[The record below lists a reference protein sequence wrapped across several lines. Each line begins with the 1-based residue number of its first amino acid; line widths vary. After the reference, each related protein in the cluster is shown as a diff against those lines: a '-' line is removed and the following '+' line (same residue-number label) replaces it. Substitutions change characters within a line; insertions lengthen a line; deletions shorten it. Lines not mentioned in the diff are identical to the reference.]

1 MHRPAHRHPG
11 AAALVLAAVLALSAC
26 SSSGDGGGGGG
37 AAGPSKS
44 AGPSRTAAVPDR
56 QAEAEPPGPAA
67 PSTPVGPVVPDA
79 ELRPVTGSFTQDQKA
94 YLSGRVPKDTDPAA
108 VLQTGQESC
117 QRLERTAKRDKDAA
131 VGAIIAGDIRDAEA
145 AITHLCTAQK
155 PLLATARKG
164 FPDGTTHKPRA
175 GAYRALTTD
184 PACAWRAVGQ
194 DGTVLASGPSPG
206 QDGPVRADIPARTA
220 QFVSTACYA
229 WLPA

>member
-1 MHRPAHRHPG
+1 MHRPPHRHPA

-26 SSSGDGGGGGG
+26 SSSGGGGDSAGG
-37 AAGPSKS
+37 PPKP

-79 ELRPVTGSFTQDQKA
+79 ELKPVTGSFTQEQKA

-117 QRLERTAKRDKDAA
+117 QRLERTAKRDRDAA

-145 AITHLCTAQK
+145 AITHLCTDRK

-164 FPDGTTHKPRA
+164 FPDGTTRTPRP
-175 GAYRALTTD
+175 GTYRALTTD
-184 PACAWRAVGQ
+184 PACAWRAVGE

-206 QDGPVRADIPARTA
+206 EDGPVRAAVPARTA
-220 QFVSTACYA
+220 EFVSTACYA

>member
-1 MHRPAHRHPG
+1 MRRPPHRRPA

-26 SSSGDGGGGGG
+26 SSSDDAGGGRAGGPSK
-37 AAGPSKS
+37 AAGPSRS
-44 AGPSRTAAVPDR
+44 AAVPDR
-56 QAEAEPPGPAA
+56 QAEAEPPGPT
-67 PSTPVGPVVPDA
+67 PSISRGPVVPDA
-79 ELRPVTGSFTQDQKA
+79 ELKPVTGSFTQDQKA

-155 PLLATARKG
+155 PLLATAKTG
-164 FPDGTTHKPRA
+164 FPDGTTKTPRA
-175 GAYRALTTD
+175 GTYRALTTD
-184 PACAWRAVGQ
+184 PACAWRALDA
-194 DGTVLASGPSPG
+194 DGKVLASGPSPG
-206 QDGPVRADIPARTA
+206 DDGPVKAGIPARTA
-220 QFVSTACYA
+220 EFVSSSCYA